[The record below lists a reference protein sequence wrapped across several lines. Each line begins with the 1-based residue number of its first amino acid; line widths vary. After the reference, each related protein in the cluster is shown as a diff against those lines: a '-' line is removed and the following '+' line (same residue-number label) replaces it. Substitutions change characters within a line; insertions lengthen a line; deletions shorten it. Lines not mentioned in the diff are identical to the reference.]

1 MITVETLNE
10 LKARLE
16 AEWDKQSIPIYF
28 RETFRTTVYS
38 LSRHKAV
45 AIISR
50 ELEELKRK
58 KSTIQAAIDAVNA
71 REESLKNVK
80 EMLEYFSKSSGWE
93 KDEALCGEV
102 IELLSAYRILTLNAV
117 ESIIKWKEQLVYA
130 LILNKHDSI
139 GKHKTLVFEWG
150 GENYIHKMRADL
162 NFLFSSDFKKI
173 FYFENEKDPLLI
185 FPSKPSERKPVKAND
200 QVKILNI
207 PAMLQ
212 KRVKLAHNYIMD
224 EDIEEQLNMA
234 KIDHKTNKKALNII
248 YEELVDSHAEEV
260 IKKLSTEIINE
271 EKQKINEAAAKEIR
285 NSIIEEFL
293 SKDFKDLCK
302 QTYTEATEPH
312 IKKFIEGYIEQ
323 MIEKEINKTIE
334 PIVKEEVQN
343 AKLALKEQAKNQ
355 VKNKKEKDAAEKKR
369 REDEL
374 ALERKLAKEREENE
388 KKRKADEVLKKK
400 KDEENHNLARE
411 IMESLLKEL
420 QVDIEI
426 IVSFIY
432 KEINDERLAKL
443 KEKELKDLEEAK
455 KREDEARR
463 KEEEARKREELLKA
477 QELKRLEDLKRQEEL
492 NKMDESKRKEELKRL
507 EELKKEQELKR
518 LAEEKAL
525 KELKKQEEL
534 KKKQEQDRINEQ
546 KRLEELKRKEELERQ
561 AELKRKQDQD
571 RQAELKRKQELDLQA
586 ELKRKEDQ
594 KLKDQEQQKSLKA
607 QQLMN
612 SQIAENILRI
622 IIDDEIK
629 SLNLS
634 QIAEQEIQKEIDKK
648 RQSLKND
655 EERAKLA
662 QKEKDF
668 ENQKISEL
676 LYNDLV
682 DKFLEKITL
691 DKVAEKMIERVG
703 SFRNSITINT
713 SIIKNTTFDPD
724 DYAADEFTPGEHSPR
739 QIFEESASHTN
750 REESPTK
757 IDELMYEF
765 SDPHEFNSLN
775 DLSWVP
781 MKISEFSLET
791 IFHEYQ
797 SNIAIAFT
805 KVMPTIKQLL
815 KETYKGIDPCWYWG
829 LKQNKILGALV
840 YSLDYMTDDR
850 KIIVH
855 HLSCINGDLME
866 QFIDSASSFLF
877 EVDSCQEIRINM
889 VIPFNSELP
898 REIKKAF
905 NSLKFK
911 WKASADSGIQGCEMN
926 VMGKVRESGVLANA
940 RKSELNSFSLKSGCL
955 MEPSV
960 SSVTSNNKTSE
971 EMIQF
976 GNRQC
981 QINSV
986 LNLFGKLDKSGI
998 TLTQDHH
1005 NRLQE
1010 EVSGILEIVN
1020 STDSFNFPNI
1030 VSLVSE
1036 NPQEATNFLKKFN
1049 FLDFT
1054 TTQKSSISVLDLKF
1068 KFISCTFIKHQVKAS
1083 SYKFLRFKSPEVL
1096 VGSEF
1101 RIFSI
1106 PTSLQNIRAVFI
1118 SYENLKEELE
1128 SDLRREKTD
1137 LFYKVENLL
1146 KSVTYTQGETIEFS
1160 VPSFSKK
1167 VNWIINWMQG
1177 YEIPPQRDEKNS
1189 QFIKKCFETIQI
1201 STVAPEPAAGI
1212 LNLEKS
1218 KGFVFENSFIFC
1230 LTHTGLDRVLDMPLF
1245 VCLVESQDWV
1255 LG

>member
-16 AEWDKQSIPIYF
+16 EEWDKQSIPTYF

-58 KSTIQAAIDAVNA
+58 KSTIQVAMEAVKA

-93 KDEALCGEV
+93 KDEELCGEV

-139 GKHKTLVFEWG
+139 GKHKTLVFEWA
-150 GENYIHKMRADL
+150 GENYIHRMRTDL

-173 FYFENEKDPLLI
+173 FYFENERDPLLI
-185 FPSKPSERKPVKAND
+185 FPSKPSERKTTKAND

-207 PAMLQ
+207 PGMLQ

-224 EDIEEQLNMA
+224 EDIEEQLNLA
-234 KIDHKTNKKALNII
+234 KIDHKTNKKAMNII

-260 IKKLSTEIINE
+260 IKGVSAEIINE
-271 EKQKINEAAAKEIR
+271 EKQKINESAAKEIR

-293 SKDFKDLCK
+293 AKDFKDLCK
-302 QTYTEATEPH
+302 QAYAEATEPQ
-312 IKKFIEGYIEQ
+312 IRKFIEGYIEQ
-323 MIEKEINKTIE
+323 MIEKEINKAID

-343 AKLALKEQAKNQ
+343 AKQAVKEQARNQ

-388 KKRKADEVLKKK
+388 KKRKADEMIKKK
-400 KDEENHNLARE
+400 RDEDNHNLARE
-411 IMESLLKEL
+411 IMEGLLKEL
-420 QVDIEI
+420 REDIEI
-426 IVSFIY
+426 IVSFVY
-432 KEINDERLAKL
+432 KEIHDERLGKI
-443 KEKELKDLEEAK
+443 KEKELRDLEEAK
-455 KREDEARR
+455 RREEEARR
-463 KEEEARKREELLKA
+463 IEEEARKKEEFRKA
-477 QELKRLEDLKRQEEL
+477 QELKRLEELKQQEDLQ
-492 NKMDESKRKEELKRL
+492 KMDESKRKEELKRL

-518 LAEEKAL
+518 KAEEKAL
-525 KELKKQEEL
+525 KELKAQEEL
-534 KKKQEQDRINEQ
+534 KRKQEQDRINEQ
-546 KRLEELKRKEELERQ
+546 KRLDELKRKEELERQ
-561 AELKRKQDQD
+561 AD
-571 RQAELKRKQELDLQA
+571 
-586 ELKRKEDQ
+586 LKRKEELDRQADLKRKAELDRQADLKRTEEQ
-594 KLKDQEQQKSLKA
+594 KLKDQEQQISLKS
-607 QQLMN
+607 QHLMN

-622 IIDDEIK
+622 MIDDEIK
-629 SLNLS
+629 LLNLA
-634 QIAEQEIQKEIDKK
+634 QITEAEIQKEIDKK

-655 EERAKLA
+655 EDRAKLA
-662 QKEKDF
+662 KKEKDF

-682 DKFLEKITL
+682 DKYLEKIAL
-691 DKVAEKMIERVG
+691 DKVADEMIERVG

-713 SIIKNTTFDPD
+713 SLIKNTTFDPD

-739 QIFEESASHTN
+739 EVFDESPSHTN

-757 IDELMYEF
+757 IDELVYEF
-765 SDPHEFNSLN
+765 CDANEFNSLN
-775 DLSWVP
+775 DMVWVP
-781 MKISEFSLET
+781 MRINEFSIET

-797 SNIAIAFT
+797 SNIAIAFN

-829 LKQNKILGALV
+829 LKQNKIFGALV

-855 HLSCINGDLME
+855 HLSCINGNLME

-905 NSLKFK
+905 NTLKFK
-911 WKASADSGIQGCEMN
+911 WKASADSGIQGCEIN
-926 VMGKVRESGVLANA
+926 VMGKVREAGVLQNS
-940 RKSELNSFSLKSGCL
+940 RKSELNSFLLRSGCM

-960 SSVTSNNKTSE
+960 AGVTSNNKTSE

-981 QINSV
+981 LINSV

-1036 NPQEATNFLKKFN
+1036 NPEDAANFLKKFN

-1054 TTQKSSISVLDLKF
+1054 TTQKSSISVLDLKL
-1068 KFISCTFIKHQVKAS
+1068 KFISCTFIKHQVNAS
-1083 SYKFLRFKSPEVL
+1083 SYKFMRFKSPDVL

-1146 KSVTYTQGETIEFS
+1146 KSVNYTHGEAIEFS

-1167 VNWIINWMQG
+1167 ANWIINWMQG
-1177 YEIPPQRDEKNS
+1177 YEIPPQRDEKKS

-1201 STVAPEPAAGI
+1201 STVVPDPAPGI
-1212 LNLEKS
+1212 LNLDKT
-1218 KGFVFENSFIFC
+1218 KGFVFESSFIFC